1 MTLQSGK
8 SQNWVIPFATQKCWM
23 GVALFALNSILIATE
38 WVCTTMVHS
47 LNKTNQTKSTLFEI
61 KSKRSYW
68 CHKNFGIV
76 LKLETPKA
84 QFFWSSTVSCK
95 PHLIKTRALCSL
107 IEILFPGCVIVLH
120 YSTPYMGLDVWFFH
134 SNRCLDS
141 LLEPVTVLLAWLQ
154 WKKTISKGHWLI
166 KKKLFHFKQRTV

>member
-1 MTLQSGK
+1 MKAKVMAWL
-8 SQNWVIPFATQKCWM
+8 
-23 GVALFALNSILIATE
+23 L
-38 WVCTTMVHS
+38 
-47 LNKTNQTKSTLFEI
+47 TLFI
-61 KSKRSYW
+61 FAQSTIISYHTEAFVKTEVG
-68 CHKNFGIV
+68 CTVAKVSNSSLMKIIR
-76 LKLETPKA
+76 KISETPKA
-84 QFFWSSTVSCK
+84 QFFWSSRVSCK

-154 WKKTISKGHWLI
+154 WKKI
-166 KKKLFHFKQRTV
+166 